1 MISIYC
7 MIFLFHCVIN
17 EIYRV
22 TKKKVGH
29 DINIMGHCTFWA
41 LPFFFPL
48 VVSSGIVSHKNEGMH
63 ESLLLIPFSF
73 NVM

>member
-7 MIFLFHCVIN
+7 MIFLFHCVTN

-41 LPFFFPL
+41 LPFFFP
-48 VVSSGIVSHKNEGMH
+48 VSKLWN
-63 ESLLLIPFSF
+63 SLPQEWRDAWIIIINTILF
-73 NVM
+73 